1 MAFFF
6 LHVEVANYSH
16 CQHSLQGH
24 REVCILP
31 RTTAVVHTAL
41 PSLPSMLPRSIW
53 RCADIVIIY
62 ISTSSFIFTPTS
74 SFFLYLLT
82 CTCCSTKT
90 FLVANMRVKKT
101 FEQFGNPSDTSFGDD
116 QTQSRPINID
126 FKQPNICFFGTDW
139 KAGGNGNYE
148 LSMHNCC
155 VPATSFQGR
164 QYKLTS
170 DNKMLNNSRV

>member
-1 MAFFF
+1 
-6 LHVEVANYSH
+6 
-16 CQHSLQGH
+16 
-24 REVCILP
+24 
-31 RTTAVVHTAL
+31 
-41 PSLPSMLPRSIW
+41 
-53 RCADIVIIY
+53 
-62 ISTSSFIFTPTS
+62 
-74 SFFLYLLT
+74 
-82 CTCCSTKT
+82 
-90 FLVANMRVKKT
+90 MRVKKT